1 MILVLVREVARM
13 GDTQIRIQQ
22 TPNPNSLLFH
32 VDRTVTEKRM
42 QQFNSTAETAD
53 APLARALFEIANVTS
68 IFFMPNSI
76 TVSKK
81 PEGDWDTIAAEAEQT
96 IRSHFEE

>member
-1 MILVLVREVARM
+1 MSEVN
-13 GDTQIRIQQ
+13 IRVQP

-32 VDRTVTEKRM
+32 VDRTVTEERM
-42 QQFNSTAETAD
+42 KQFNSAGDATG
-53 APLARALFEIANVTS
+53 APLAQALFEIDGVAS

-76 TVSKK
+76 TVSKDSAA
-81 PEGDWDTIAAEAEQT
+81 DWNDIVPAAEEA